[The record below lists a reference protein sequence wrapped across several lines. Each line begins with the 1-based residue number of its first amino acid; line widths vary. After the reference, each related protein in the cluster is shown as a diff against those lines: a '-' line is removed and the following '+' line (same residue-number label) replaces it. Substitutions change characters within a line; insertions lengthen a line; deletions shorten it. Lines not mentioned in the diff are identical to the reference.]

1 MYIEKKDG
9 QTILRESD
17 KAFIPADPANRDYQ
31 AFLKWKAEGGVSK
44 KEIDNPVIVENEKIS
59 RLQVDL
65 APDIIEAVLALL
77 NNDAVKITD
86 LKAKIEAKIT
96 SSGVDSVHP
105 KDVVELPPQVDD
117 DPIKD
122 EPGKLPKG

>member
-17 KAFIPADPANRDYQ
+17 KACIPVDSENRDYKD
-31 AFLKWKAEGGVSK
+31 FLKWKAEGGLPK

-77 NNDAVKITD
+77 NNDVVKITD

-105 KDVVELPPQVDD
+105 KDVVELPPKVDD
-117 DPIKD
+117 EPIKE